1 MKIVELRIAELKEYE
16 NNPRLNDKAVESVAE
31 SIMQFGFKV
40 PIIVDCDNVIV
51 AGHTRLKAA
60 RFLGME
66 CVPCIVADDLTDDQI
81 KAFRLADNKVSEFA
95 EWDFSM
101 LEKELEEIDMN
112 MSVFG
117 FDIDVDFEIG
127 GETEQGDLTQKETE
141 TMCCPHCGEV
151 IEL

>member
-1 MKIVELRIAELKEYE
+1 MNIVELRSADLREYE
-16 NNPRLNDKAVESVAE
+16 NNPRLNDKAVEAVAE

-40 PIIVDCDNVIV
+40 PIIIDRDNVII

-60 RFLGME
+60 RFLGLE
-66 CVPCIVADDLTDDQI
+66 YVPCIIADDLTEEQI

-101 LEKELEEIDMN
+101 LEKELEEIEMDMTA
-112 MSVFG
+112 FG
-117 FDIDVDFEIG
+117 FDIDVEFESG
-127 GETEQGDLTQKETE
+127 GETEQGDLTQKEIE